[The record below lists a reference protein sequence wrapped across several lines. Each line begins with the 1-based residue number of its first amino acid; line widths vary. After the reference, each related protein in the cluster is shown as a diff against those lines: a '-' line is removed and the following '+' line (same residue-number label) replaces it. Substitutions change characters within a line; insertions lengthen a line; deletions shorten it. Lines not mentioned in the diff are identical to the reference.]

1 MEPILEKCFARK
13 CNCNPPRFA
22 QNYRLL
28 FDHEI
33 AKISRFIE
41 CFYMKI
47 YSFFFGA
54 SAGSLCSKSWENS
67 PASNCN
73 IDTPTLFLCLS
84 LEEKLARIFLTRV
97 GWIAGIAA
105 LTSLQTYSIFFL
117 TSSMILTAILLKN
130 YGKNSSYVLLNSDF
144 THNCSSAFLS
154 YIQTCTKV
162 VVFAS
167 LAVLSIHEDFSYVG
181 GFCLLFALSKLEKW
195 AIFPQFLTP
204 IFHKYIAPCMRV
216 WFCYQKGLWHLFLIL
231 FLQLHCSDN
240 IADDLNQ
247 TIRWLFTTSKYSPNY
262 PIWVLK
268 DPYTRCS
275 TITED
280 NFSTL
285 ISSDEDT
292 FLESWEMHPGY
303 NQQKIGDEKIT
314 DVDSYMDRAL
324 FDYRKKCAKE
334 LWDFIEHLFDKIPS
348 FLSKNT
354 EKSVKS
360 ILKKT
365 LNRGWLPEKAEETSG
380 ASCDSIYK
388 KIIPSIRIALEDL
401 IETYYV
407 RTYCLNFPVAVYEK
421 MDAERKTTE
430 SSSNSTFSSY
440 VIQNQ
445 HVRTYFLNFPVAVY
459 EKMDAERKTTES
471 SSNRTFAPYMI
482 QDQVDKDISENH
494 PSLVTHLSNLEGF
507 TYHCRIHCALR
518 GILRPKKKRT
528 LRDIGI
534 SGIFQMVLDR
544 MGK

>member
-1 MEPILEKCFARK
+1 M
-13 CNCNPPRFA
+13 
-22 QNYRLL
+22 Q
-28 FDHEI
+28 
-33 AKISRFIE
+33 
-41 CFYMKI
+41 I
-47 YSFFFGA
+47 YPFFFGA

-67 PASNCN
+67 PASSCN

-84 LEEKLARIFLTRV
+84 LQEKLARIFLTRV

-195 AIFPQFLTP
+195 DIFPQFLTP
-204 IFHKYIAPCMRV
+204 IFHKYITPCMRV
-216 WFCYQKGLWHLFLIL
+216 WFFYEKGLWHLFPLL
-231 FLQLHCSDN
+231 FLQSQCSDN

-268 DPYTRCS
+268 DPYTNRS

-280 NFSTL
+280 NFSSL
-285 ISSDEDT
+285 ISSDTNT

-303 NQQKIGDEKIT
+303 NQQKIGDGEIT
-314 DVDSYMDRAL
+314 DLDSLMDRVL
-324 FDYRKKCAKE
+324 FDYRKECAE
-334 LWDFIEHLFDKIPS
+334 DLWNLIEPLFKKIFS
-348 FLSKNT
+348 FLPENTEKSVLPKNT

-360 ILKKT
+360 LVKKT
-365 LNRGWLPEKAEETSG
+365 LNRGWLPETAEETAG
-380 ASCDSIYK
+380 TSCDSIYK
-388 KIIPSIRIALEDL
+388 KFIPSIRIALEEL
-401 IETYYV
+401 IEKHYV
-407 RTYCLNFPVAVYEK
+407 RGYCGSFPSAVYTS
-421 MDAERKTTE
+421 A
-430 SSSNSTFSSY
+430 
-440 VIQNQ
+440 
-445 HVRTYFLNFPVAVY
+445 
-459 EKMDAERKTTES
+459 S
-471 SSNRTFAPYMI
+471 SSNRPLLAYKI
-482 QDQVDKDISENH
+482 QSQVKQDLFKKH
-494 PSLVTHLSNLEGF
+494 PRLITRVNNVAF
-507 TYHCRIHCALR
+507 TCYCRIHCALR
-518 GILRPKKKRT
+518 GILRPKEKRT

-534 SGIFQMVLDR
+534 SGIFQMVLKKLSIYFSFPQLVTNQTNLGT
-544 MGK
+544 GK